1 MKNHIIYIAFIVGI
15 LIGLATGFIIY
26 GLTKSATVEQS
37 QDLRYFKDGTELQ
50 LWLDQDNISDRNS
63 SDAVIWYASA
73 LELQKRAIKDGYII
87 NAYIFEDTENSGY
100 FTVYCDAVTEDNSL
114 YWWDPETDE
123 VYYEMNI
130 KHF

>member
-1 MKNHIIYIAFIVGI
+1 M
-15 LIGLATGFIIY
+15 
-26 GLTKSATVEQS
+26 
-37 QDLRYFKDGTELQ
+37 ELQ
-50 LWLDQDNISDRNS
+50 LWLNQDNISDRNS
-63 SDAVIWYASA
+63 SDAVLWYASA

-87 NAYIFEDTENSGY
+87 NAYIFQDADNPEY

>member
-1 MKNHIIYIAFIVGI
+1 MS
-15 LIGLATGFIIY
+15 
-26 GLTKSATVEQS
+26 KSTTTEQS
-37 QDLRYFKDGTELQ
+37 QDLRYFKDGVELQ

-87 NAYIFEDTENSGY
+87 NAYIFEDTENPEY

-130 KHF
+130 KYF